1 MASRVRL
8 FVTAAPDLEPERE
21 AIGKAIA
28 QLPVSLGWEIKR
40 TPRRGESLAP
50 VLEAV
55 MDCDFYV
62 FLLGTDVTAP
72 VGVEWDAA
80 SAGKTPLAFL
90 KDVPHTPA
98 AQAFARF
105 TERSGVRWTPFGDT
119 QELGVLVQET
129 LARRIL
135 DRAEAYGL
143 SPVEWETLSAFLE
156 KQRQEEG
163 GRVPEEAVQEPQGAG
178 GGGVI
183 LAPGRDL
190 PPGGVLVE
198 ETTRRRAQRAG
209 RIVES

>member
-1 MASRVRL
+1 MASRVWL
-8 FVTAAPDLEPERE
+8 FVTAAPDLQPERE

-40 TPRRGESLAP
+40 TPHQGEPLAP
-50 VLEAV
+50 ALEAV
-55 MDCDFYV
+55 VDCDFYV

-80 SAGKTPLAFL
+80 LEAGRTPLTFL

-98 AQAFARF
+98 AQAFVRF
-105 TERSGVRWTPFGDT
+105 AERSGVRWTPFGDP
-119 QELGVLVQET
+119 QELGVLAQHT

-143 SPVEWETLSAFLE
+143 SPIEWETLSALLE
-156 KQRQEEG
+156 KQHQEKM
-163 GRVPEEAVQEPQGAG
+163 GRGPGERAQEPRGAG

-198 ETTRRRAQRAG
+198 ET
-209 RIVES
+209 ESR

>member
-8 FVTAAPDLEPERE
+8 FVTAAPDLESERE

-40 TPRRGESLAP
+40 TPQRGESLAP

-55 MDCDFYV
+55 VNCDFYV
-62 FLLGTDVTAP
+62 FLLGSDVTAP

-80 SAGKTPLAFL
+80 LEAGKTPLAFL
-90 KDVPHTPA
+90 KDVSHTPA
-98 AQAFARF
+98 AQSFARF
-105 TERSGVRWTPFGDT
+105 VKRNRVRWTPFGDPR
-119 QELGVLVQET
+119 ELGALVQET

-143 SPVEWETLSAFLE
+143 NPVEWETLTAFLE
-156 KQRQEEG
+156 KQRQGGMEPGPEEG
-163 GRVPEEAVQEPQGAG
+163 VQEPRGAG

-198 ETTRRRAQRAG
+198 ET
-209 RIVES
+209 E

>member
-1 MASRVRL
+1 MANRVRL

-40 TPRRGESLAP
+40 TPRRSEPLPP

-55 MDCDFYV
+55 ADCDFYV

-72 VGVEWDAA
+72 VGVEWAA
-80 SAGKTPLAFL
+80 ALEADKTPLAFL

-98 AQAFARF
+98 AQAFVRLAK
-105 TERSGVRWTPFGDT
+105 RSGVRWTPFGDP
-119 QELGVLVQET
+119 QELGILVQEA
-129 LARRIL
+129 LAWRIL
-135 DRAEAYGL
+135 DRAEVYRL
-143 SPVEWETLSAFLE
+143 SPVEWETLSALLE
-156 KQRQEEG
+156 KQHQEKMGRGPEEG
-163 GRVPEEAVQEPQGAG
+163 GQEPRGAG

-198 ETTRRRAQRAG
+198 ET
-209 RIVES
+209 ESR

>member
-40 TPRRGESLAP
+40 TPRQGEPLAP

-55 MDCDFYV
+55 ADCDFYV

-80 SAGKTPLAFL
+80 LEAGKTPLAFL

-98 AQAFARF
+98 ARAFARF
-105 TERSGVRWTPFGDT
+105 AERSGVRWTPFSDP
-119 QELGVLVQET
+119 QEPGVLVQET
-129 LARRIL
+129 LARWIL

-143 SPVEWETLSAFLE
+143 SPVEWETLAAFRE
-156 KQRQEEG
+156 KQR
-163 GRVPEEAVQEPQGAG
+163 PEEVGRGLEEVVQEPRGAG

-198 ETTRRRAQRAG
+198 ET
-209 RIVES
+209 ESR

>member
-55 MDCDFYV
+55 ADCDFYV

-72 VGVEWDAA
+72 VGVEWAA
-80 SAGKTPLAFL
+80 ALEADKTPLAFL
-90 KDVPHTPA
+90 KDVSHTPA
-98 AQAFARF
+98 AQAFVRF
-105 TERSGVRWTPFGDT
+105 AKRSGVRWTPFGGP
-119 QELGVLVQET
+119 QELGVLVQEA
-129 LARRIL
+129 LGQRIL
-135 DRAEAYGL
+135 NRAEAYGL

-163 GRVPEEAVQEPQGAG
+163 RVPKEAVQEPQGAG

-190 PPGGVLVE
+190 PPGGVLIE
-198 ETTRRRAQRAG
+198 ET
-209 RIVES
+209 E

>member
-1 MASRVRL
+1 MSSRVRL

-40 TPRRGESLAP
+40 TPRKGEPLAP
-50 VLEAV
+50 VVEAV
-55 MDCDFYV
+55 VNCDFYV

-72 VGVEWDAA
+72 VGVEWDTALG
-80 SAGKTPLAFL
+80 AGKTLLAFL

-105 TERSGVRWTPFGDT
+105 AGRSGVRWMPFGDP

-143 SPVEWETLSAFLE
+143 SPVEWEALSALLE
-156 KQRQEEG
+156 KQRQGEE
-163 GRVPEEAVQEPQGAG
+163 GRVPKEAVQDPHGAG
-178 GGGVI
+178 GGGVV

-198 ETTRRRAQRAG
+198 ET
-209 RIVES
+209 E

>member
-1 MASRVRL
+1 MTSRVRL

-40 TPRRGESLAP
+40 TPRRSESLAP
-50 VLEAV
+50 ALEAV
-55 MDCDFYV
+55 VDCDFYV

-80 SAGKTPLAFL
+80 LEAGKSPLAFL

-98 AQAFARF
+98 AQAFIRF
-105 TERSGVRWTPFGDT
+105 AETSGVRWIPFGDS
-119 QELGVLVQET
+119 QELGVLVQGT

-135 DRAEAYGL
+135 DRAEAYSL
-143 SPVEWETLSAFLE
+143 SPIEWETLAAFLE
-156 KQRQEEG
+156 KQRPEEG
-163 GRVPEEAVQEPQGAG
+163 ERVPEEAMQELRGAG

-198 ETTRRRAQRAG
+198 ET
-209 RIVES
+209 EPC

>member
-8 FVTAAPDLEPERE
+8 FVTATSDLEPERE

-40 TPRRGESLAP
+40 TPRRGELLAP
-50 VLEAV
+50 ALEAV
-55 MDCDFYV
+55 VDCDFYV

-80 SAGKTPLAFL
+80 LGAGKTPLAFL
-90 KDVPHTPA
+90 KDVTHTPA
-98 AQAFARF
+98 ARAFARF
-105 TERSGVRWTPFGDT
+105 AERSGVRWTPFSDP
-119 QELGVLVQET
+119 QELGVLVQRA
-129 LARRIL
+129 LARWVL

-156 KQRQEEG
+156 KQRLEEG
-163 GRVPEEAVQEPQGAG
+163 QVPGEAGQKPQGAG

-198 ETTRRRAQRAG
+198 ER
-209 RIVES
+209 ESR

>member
-1 MASRVRL
+1 MTSRVRL

-40 TPRRGESLAP
+40 TPRPGEPLAP

-55 MDCDFYV
+55 VDCDFYV
-62 FLLGTDVTAP
+62 LLLGTDVTAP
-72 VGVEWDAA
+72 VGVKWNAA
-80 SAGKTPLAFL
+80 LEAGKSPLTFL

-98 AQAFARF
+98 AQAFIRF
-105 TERSGVRWTPFGDT
+105 AERNGVRWTPFGDP
-119 QELGVLVQET
+119 QELGVLVQEA

-143 SPVEWETLSAFLE
+143 SPVEWETLSGFLE

-163 GRVPEEAVQEPQGAG
+163 RVSEEAVQEPGGAG

-198 ETTRRRAQRAG
+198 QT
-209 RIVES
+209 ESH

>member
-1 MASRVRL
+1 MTSRVRL

-40 TPRRGESLAP
+40 TPRRSESLAAA
-50 VLEAV
+50 LEAV
-55 MDCDFYV
+55 VDCDFYV

-72 VGVEWDAA
+72 VGVEWDTALEA
-80 SAGKTPLAFL
+80 SKTPLAFL

-105 TERSGVRWTPFGDT
+105 AEMRRVRWTPFGDP
-119 QELGVLVQET
+119 QELGILVQET

-143 SPVEWETLSAFLE
+143 SPVEWETLSALLE
-156 KQRQEEG
+156 NQRPEEG
-163 GRVPEEAVQEPQGAG
+163 QVLEEAVQEPRGAG

-190 PPGGVLVE
+190 PSGGVLME
-198 ETTRRRAQRAG
+198 ET
-209 RIVES
+209 ESH

>member
-40 TPRRGESLAP
+40 TPRRSEPLAP
-50 VLEAV
+50 ALEAV
-55 MDCDFYV
+55 GGCDFYL
-62 FLLGTDVTAP
+62 FLLGTDITAP

-80 SAGKTPLAFL
+80 LEAEKTPLAFL

-105 TERSGVRWTPFGDT
+105 AETRGARWIPFNDPRM
-119 QELGVLVQET
+119 LGVLVQET
-129 LARRIL
+129 LAQRIL

-143 SPVEWETLSAFLE
+143 SPVEWETLSALLE
-156 KQRQEEG
+156 KQRQEE
-163 GRVPEEAVQEPQGAG
+163 RSRFPREAVQEPRGAG

-198 ETTRRRAQRAG
+198 ETTC
-209 RIVES
+209 

>member
-1 MASRVRL
+1 MANRVRL

-40 TPRRGESLAP
+40 TPQPGEPLTPA
-50 VLEAV
+50 LKAV
-55 MDCDFYV
+55 VDCDFYV

-80 SAGKTPLAFL
+80 LEAGKTPLAFL
-90 KDVPHTPA
+90 KDAPHTPA

-105 TERSGVRWTPFGDT
+105 AERSGVRWTPFGDS

-135 DRAEAYGL
+135 DRAEAL
-143 SPVEWETLSAFLE
+143 SGFLE
-156 KQRQEEG
+156 KPRQKEG
-163 GRVPEEAVQEPQGAG
+163 QVSEEAVQEPWGAG

-198 ETTRRRAQRAG
+198 ET
-209 RIVES
+209 ESH

>member
-28 QLPVSLGWEIKR
+28 QLPISLGWEIKR
-40 TPRRGESLAP
+40 TPQPGEPLTPA
-50 VLEAV
+50 LEAV
-55 MDCDFYV
+55 VDCDFYV

-72 VGVEWDAA
+72 VGVEWEAA
-80 SAGKTPLAFL
+80 LEASKTPLAFL

-98 AQAFARF
+98 AQAFVRF
-105 TERSGVRWTPFGDT
+105 AERSGVRWTPFGDP
-119 QELGVLVQET
+119 QGLGVLVQEI

-135 DRAEAYGL
+135 DHVEAYGL
-143 SPVEWETLSAFLE
+143 SPIEWETLSAFLE
-156 KQRQEEG
+156 KQRQEDG
-163 GRVPEEAVQEPQGAG
+163 GQGREEAVQEPWGAG

-198 ETTRRRAQRAG
+198 ET
-209 RIVES
+209 ESH

>member
-1 MASRVRL
+1 MTSRVRL

-40 TPRRGESLAP
+40 TSRQGEPLATT
-50 VLEAV
+50 LAAV
-55 MDCDFYV
+55 VDCDFYV

-80 SAGKTPLAFL
+80 LEAGKTPFTFL

-98 AQAFARF
+98 AQAFVRF
-105 TERSGVRWTPFGDT
+105 AERSGVRWTPFGDP
-119 QELGVLVQET
+119 QELGILAQHT
-129 LARRIL
+129 LARWIL

-143 SPVEWETLSAFLE
+143 SPIEWEALSALLE
-156 KQRQEEG
+156 KQHQEKMGWGAEEEG
-163 GRVPEEAVQEPQGAG
+163 QEPRGAG

-198 ETTRRRAQRAG
+198 ET
-209 RIVES
+209 ESR